1 MPIMVCSPELAKYVQ
16 KWPSEDFE
24 LLGWFVKFKLNV
36 IYTENGISIS
46 LFGMLQITNDQKFI
60 PNSL

>member
-1 MPIMVCSPELAKYVQ
+1 MPIMVCSPDLAKYVQ

-46 LFGMLQITNDQKFI
+46 
-60 PNSL
+60 